1 MGFGFGAFR
10 FGFWTKDFASRRSSY
25 AKTENPV
32 FMGSV
37 SKVGARVAYIT
48 ANAKIS
54 LSVISPHFLSFSLYT
69 QMALRAS
76 IPPVLYSAQS
86 LVLGPL

>member
-1 MGFGFGAFR
+1 MNCILSMGDYGWSMNFD
-10 FGFWTKDFASRRSSY
+10 TPILPMLIIIVVIIISLSL
-25 AKTENPV
+25 
-32 FMGSV
+32 
-37 SKVGARVAYIT
+37 
-48 ANAKIS
+48 S